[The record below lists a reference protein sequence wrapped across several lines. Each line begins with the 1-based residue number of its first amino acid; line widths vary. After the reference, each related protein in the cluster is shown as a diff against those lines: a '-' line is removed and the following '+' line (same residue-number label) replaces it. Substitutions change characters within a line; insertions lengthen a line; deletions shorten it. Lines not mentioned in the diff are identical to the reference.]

1 MGYVISLM
9 IMAAIA
15 VFSVFFIFN
24 DKSKKTITK

>member
-15 VFSVFFIFN
+15 VFSVFYIFR
-24 DKSKKTITK
+24 DKDTKHAHK

>member
-15 VFSVFFIFN
+15 VFSVFYIFR
-24 DKSKKTITK
+24 DEDTKHVHK